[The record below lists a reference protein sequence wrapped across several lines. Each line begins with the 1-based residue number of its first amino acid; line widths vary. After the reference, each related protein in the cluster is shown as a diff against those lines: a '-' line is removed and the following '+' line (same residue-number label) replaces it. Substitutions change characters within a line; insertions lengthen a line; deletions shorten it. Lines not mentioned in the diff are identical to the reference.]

1 MSQGRALLLILGG
14 AGFRTESRGNAVT
27 DKNLP
32 TLFRQMHEAG
42 FALLDAAGDAVGLE
56 AGQVGNSEVGHLSLG
71 AGEVVDSMVRRLLHA
86 YEDGSWA
93 AHPVWTSLGQSQTLH
108 IVGLLS
114 DAGVH
119 ALSRTLVQ
127 ASHIASRK
135 GIREI
140 LIHPVFDGVDSQTG
154 SAPALLDELRAML
167 GQIPQARLGVVQG
180 RQHFLDDSGDLAKT
194 RIATNALCGYTDLE
208 PFDLEELRE
217 HLDDEQCESTF
228 PAMLVPGGRA
238 IQPGENVL
246 LTNHLAEGVR
256 QIGTVLSDSQP
267 LYSVVDLGSF
277 EGHSIPTADV
287 FFPQPPRTRG
297 LAFEL
302 RRHGIPSLRIADSSK
317 LPHVTHF
324 FNGLDPAVE
333 GQGECIDSTAEKGVR
348 QQPGLSSREVT
359 DRIIAAMQHPGR
371 RAIIA
376 NMADLDQAGHT
387 GDLKLCKTAAKA
399 IDKCY
404 QRLVEAAKENGFTIL
419 VTADHGN
426 ADTMLD
432 EHGQP
437 SGSHTAEPVPFV
449 IQPAPNLRM
458 EWQRKKGALAN
469 VASTYLEALGVRAPR
484 WMAPSLARIRSR

>member
-14 AGFRTESRGNAVT
+14 AGFRAETRGNAVT

-32 TLFRQMHEAG
+32 TLFRQMQEAG
-42 FALLDAAGDAVGLE
+42 FAVLEAAGDAVGLE
-56 AGQVGNSEVGHLSLG
+56 SGQAGNSEVGHLNLG
-71 AGEVVDSMVRRLLHA
+71 AGEVVNSVVRRLLQA

-93 AHPVWTSLGQSQTLH
+93 AHPAWTRIADSPTLH

-119 ALSRTLVQ
+119 ALSRTIVQ
-127 ASHIASRK
+127 ASHIASQK

-140 LIHPVFDGVDSQTG
+140 LVHPVFDGVDSPTG

-180 RQHFLDDSGDLAKT
+180 RQHFIDGSGELPKT
-194 RIATNALCGYTDLE
+194 RTATNALCGRTLLE
-208 PFDLEELRE
+208 PFDLEALRE

-228 PAMLVPGGRA
+228 PAMLTPGGRTL
-238 IQPGENVL
+238 QPGENVL
-246 LTNHLAEGVR
+246 LTNHLADGAR
-256 QIGTVLSDSQP
+256 QLGTVLSDSQT
-267 LYSVVDLGSF
+267 LYSIVDLGRF

-302 RRHGIPSLRIADSSK
+302 RRHGIPSLRIADTSK
-317 LPHVTHF
+317 FPHVTHF

-333 GQGECIDSTAEKGVR
+333 GQGECIDAVAETDVH
-348 QQPGLSSREVT
+348 QHPEMSSHEIT
-359 DRIIAAMQHPGR
+359 DRVIAAMQQPGR

-376 NMADLDQAGHT
+376 NMASLDQAGHT
-387 GDLKLCKTAAKA
+387 GDLKLCKTAAKV

-404 QRLVEAAKENGFTIL
+404 QRLVQAAKENGFTIL

-426 ADTMLD
+426 ADTMFD

-437 SGSHTAEPVPFV
+437 SGSHTAQPVPFV
-449 IQPAPNLRM
+449 IKPAPNLRM
-458 EWQRKKGALAN
+458 EWQRKRGALAN
-469 VASTYLEALGVRAPR
+469 VASTYLEALGVDAPE
-484 WMAPSLARIRSR
+484 WMAPSLATLRSR